1 MILFFNEDPHNSID
15 TWIQVP
21 ITDELSWYDA
31 FDNVLRRAELQ
42 DGKVHL
48 RLTPYQ
54 GMILCQH
61 QGKYAVE
68 MPENPRQIAEPE
80 EWSLTM
86 IPAGKTEAM
95 TEQKHFALKNLVAA
109 DQYPDFSGTMIYETE
124 VALTEKHPTVQ
135 IDLGRVYETVEVWV
149 NGKSVGVRV
158 APPYSLVV
166 DGDLFMQGT
175 NHIRILVVN
184 TLGHQESQRDRF
196 SMTMPQEPVGLM
208 GPVRILA

>member
-1 MILFFNEDPHNSID
+1 
-15 TWIQVP
+15 
-21 ITDELSWYDA
+21 
-31 FDNVLRRAELQ
+31 
-42 DGKVHL
+42 
-48 RLTPYQ
+48 
-54 GMILCQH
+54 
-61 QGKYAVE
+61 
-68 MPENPRQIAEPE
+68 
-80 EWSLTM
+80 M

-95 TEQKHFALKNLVAA
+95 TEQKHFALKNLAAA

-175 NHIRILVVN
+175 NHIRVVVVN